1 MDSSYLINFMQ
12 RLTKW
17 IIPGNSMVVYQNGKK
32 VFEYSSGYADL
43 EKKIKMTGKEHLY
56 IYSCSKPAT
65 VTAALQLYEQGEFL
79 MSDPLY
85 EFIPEFREMRVRDKT
100 GIKRAENPITIG
112 HLFTMTAGL
121 TYNVDTPCFKKARRL
136 SEGKMDTLTVIRCL
150 ADEPLA
156 FEPGTRWNY
165 SLCHDVLAAVVEVI
179 SGKKFSQ
186 YVKENIF
193 DPLDMTESGYHI
205 TPEMRE
211 NMAQQYRFETDAET
225 DIVRLQNSRIRSG
238 HIVNAGISNDLV
250 FGEEYE
256 SGGAG
261 IITTVGD
268 YAKFAAALAN
278 KGTGLNNNRILSSRT
293 VELMKLNHLD
303 EAQLKGF
310 NWPRMRGYGYGL
322 GVRTLMDKAAA
333 GSLGS
338 VGEFGWAGAAGANL
352 LIDTE
357 ENLAVFYAH
366 HMLNPQEE
374 YYQPRL
380 RNAIYLSLN

>member
-1 MDSSYLINFMQ
+1 MDSSYLKNFMH
-12 RLTKW
+12 RLTEW
-17 IIPGNSMVVYQNGKK
+17 VIPGNSIVVYQKGKK

-43 EKKIKMTGKEHLY
+43 ANKIKMTGKEHLY

-85 EFIPEFREMRVRDKT
+85 DFIPEFREMRVRDKG
-100 GIKRAENPITIG
+100 GIKRAKNPITIG
-112 HLFTMTAGL
+112 QLFTMTAGL
-121 TYNVDTPCFKKARRL
+121 TYNMDTPCFKKARNL
-136 SEGKMDTLTVIRCL
+136 SGGKMDTLTVIRCL

-179 SGKKFSQ
+179 SGKRFSQ

-193 DPLDMTESGYHI
+193 DPLDMKESGYHM
-205 TPEMRE
+205 TPEIKE
-211 NMAQQYRFETDAET
+211 NMAQQYRFKTDAET
-225 DIVRLQNSRIRSG
+225 DIVKLQSSRNRSG
-238 HIVNAGISNDLV
+238 HIVNVGISNDFM

-278 KGTGLNNNRILSSRT
+278 KGMGLNNNRILSAGS
-293 VELMKLNHLD
+293 VELMKLNHLN
-303 EAQLKGF
+303 EEQLKGF
-310 NWPRMRGYGYGL
+310 DWPQLLGYGYGL
-322 GVRTLMDKAAA
+322 GVRTLMDKSAS
-333 GSLGS
+333 GSLGP

-352 LIDTE
+352 LMDTE
-357 ENLAVFYAH
+357 SNIAVFYAH

-380 RNAIYLSLN
+380 RNAVYLSLN